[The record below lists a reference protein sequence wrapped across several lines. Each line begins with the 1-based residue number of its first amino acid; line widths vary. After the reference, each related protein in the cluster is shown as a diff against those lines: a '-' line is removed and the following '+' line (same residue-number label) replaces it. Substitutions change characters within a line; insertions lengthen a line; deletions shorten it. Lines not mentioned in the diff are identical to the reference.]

1 MRITLVISSLS
12 AGGAERVMT
21 TMANYWANKGWEITL
36 ITFDSIA
43 ADFYDLHPNVK
54 RIAVGLMGESHNPLL
69 AIKNNAKRLMKLR
82 YEIKRDKS
90 SIVISF
96 IDKINVLTLLATRRL
111 NVKVIISERTHP
123 AYHNIGRIWSRLRR
137 ICYPWADMIV
147 GQSAA
152 ACAWL
157 TNNIGKVSPV
167 VIPNAVHNPDE
178 ISDDAKLLKEILTK
192 SDSTMQ
198 TVVAMGRLSP
208 EKGFDLLLRSF
219 ARISKAQPAW
229 SLVIFG
235 EGNERSSLAR
245 LADNL
250 GIADRVFLPGLVQ
263 NPMQLMRQADLFVL
277 SSRFEG
283 FPNVLLEAMASG
295 LPVISFDCP
304 IGPREI
310 IRDGIDG
317 VLVPPENVDALADAM
332 NKLMENAVERNR
344 LAARAPEV
352 TVRLRLEK
360 IMGMWE
366 NIIMNSTGETH
377 AYKTFHRDR
386 PGRAI

>member
-1 MRITLVISSLS
+1 
-12 AGGAERVMT
+12 
-21 TMANYWANKGWEITL
+21 
-36 ITFDSIA
+36 
-43 ADFYDLHPNVK
+43 
-54 RIAVGLMGESHNPLL
+54 MGESPNPLL
-69 AIKNNAKRLMKLR
+69 AIKNNVKRLVKLR

-90 SIVISF
+90 SVVISF

-147 GQSAA
+147 GQSAG

-157 TNNIGKVSPV
+157 ANNIGKVSLV
-167 VIPNAVHNPDE
+167 VIPNPVYNPDE
-178 ISDDAKLLKEILTK
+178 ISDGGKMLQEIPNK
-192 SDSTMQ
+192 SDTTMQ

-208 EKGFDLLLRSF
+208 EKGFDMLLRSF
-219 ARISKAQPAW
+219 ARIPKAQPTW

-235 EGNERSSLAR
+235 EGDERSSLAR
-245 LADNL
+245 LARQL
-250 GIADRVFLPGLVQ
+250 GIADRVFFPGLVQ
-263 NPMQLMRQADLFVL
+263 NPMQLMGQADLFVL

-317 VLVPPENVDALADAM
+317 VLVPPENIDALAEAM
-332 NKLMENAVERNR
+332 NNLMDNATERTR
-344 LAARAPEV
+344 LAARATEI
-352 TVRLRLEK
+352 TGRFALEK
-360 IMGMWE
+360 IMAMWE
-366 NIIMNSTGETH
+366 DIIIN
-377 AYKTFHRDR
+377 
-386 PGRAI
+386 RAGKH